1 MQQQH
6 QKQQQLEDEF
16 KKQQADKKELDS
28 DTLMDYT
35 NDEDQ
40 SKKPGMTKDEAERLL
55 DAYKRRE
62 RSMPSDDTGS
72 KTRPKDRP
80 YKDW

>member
-1 MQQQH
+1 
-6 QKQQQLEDEF
+6 
-16 KKQQADKKELDS
+16 
-28 DTLMDYT
+28 MDYT